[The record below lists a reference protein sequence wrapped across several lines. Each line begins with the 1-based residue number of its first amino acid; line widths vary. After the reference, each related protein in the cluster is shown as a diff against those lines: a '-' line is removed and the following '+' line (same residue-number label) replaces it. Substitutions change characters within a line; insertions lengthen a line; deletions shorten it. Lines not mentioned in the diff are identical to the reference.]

1 MLSAIQEC
9 PTSGPLWAEAIF
21 LEAKPQRRSK
31 SVDAL
36 KKCDS
41 DAHVMLA
48 VAKYVFLIDF
58 IAIDFMFMAL
68 LYRLVPDMV
77 CSVVQSGG
85 QENLVHNQNQSTQLA
100 F

>member
-1 MLSAIQEC
+1 
-9 PTSGPLWAEAIF
+9 
-21 LEAKPQRRSK
+21 
-31 SVDAL
+31 
-36 KKCDS
+36 
-41 DAHVMLA
+41 MLA